1 MMQFNTGYSESLER
15 LIQHL
20 PAAVSE
26 LSKNRSPFEAFEA
39 GYVNGR
45 KSVNMQVEDALL
57 ELPMSL
63 NKDKKSCEEAY
74 LKGVEIGQK
83 VKSSIDYAKAC
94 LKGIISLPKIRKY
107 QGMDRT
113 PKYYYKIND
122 KFVVSVSKGT
132 ISDYDFIARYWQFD
146 PTESKWLKSRQPKH
160 IHWAVDL
167 LIKNEYDKTVVSM
180 FVQQLI
186 KDWNNEE
193 IIRHITSKEELD
205 SFLDPEELLKYVFV
219 EAKRYS
225 GYDIHGAYPMEL
237 LILLSRLLMTQE
249 RTNKRDA
256 YMFKNLID
264 SFDKQYVDFFNV
276 VDIATFR
283 HR

>member
-1 MMQFNTGYSESLER
+1 MQFNTGYSESLER

-94 LKGIISLPKIRKY
+94 LKGSISLPKIRKY

-113 PKYYYKIND
+113 PKYYIKLM
-122 KFVVSVSKGT
+122 
-132 ISDYDFIARYWQFD
+132 ISL
-146 PTESKWLKSRQPKH
+146 SS
-160 IHWAVDL
+160 L
-167 LIKNEYDKTVVSM
+167 LVK
-180 FVQQLI
+180 VQSPI
-186 KDWNNEE
+186 
-193 IIRHITSKEELD
+193 
-205 SFLDPEELLKYVFV
+205 
-219 EAKRYS
+219 
-225 GYDIHGAYPMEL
+225 M
-237 LILLSRLLMTQE
+237 ILLLVIGNSTQLNLNGLSRG
-249 RTNKRDA
+249 
-256 YMFKNLID
+256 NLSI
-264 SFDKQYVDFFNV
+264 Y
-276 VDIATFR
+276 IGL
-283 HR
+283 